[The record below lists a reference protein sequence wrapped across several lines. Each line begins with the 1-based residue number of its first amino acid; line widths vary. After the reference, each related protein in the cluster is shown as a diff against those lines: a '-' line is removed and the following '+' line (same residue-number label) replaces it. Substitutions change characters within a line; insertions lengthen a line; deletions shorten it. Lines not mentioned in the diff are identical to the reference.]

1 MELEFVNVIDVIQ
14 HAVDKICKQEY
25 KNDKDC
31 PPRFIVSQYDKS
43 NEKGEFIGHE
53 IVLTIKHMNSKRT
66 RTIFPKLE
74 FKYGY
79 EPLKDEMKWLYNS
92 TM

>member
-1 MELEFVNVIDVIQ
+1 MKLEHINIIDSIQ

-25 KNDKDC
+25 KHDTDS
-31 PPRFIVSQYDKS
+31 PPKFIVSQYDKA

-53 IVLTIKHMNSKRT
+53 IVLTIEHMGWKRT

>member
-1 MELEFVNVIDVIQ
+1 MEW
-14 HAVDKICKQEY
+14 
-25 KNDKDC
+25 
-31 PPRFIVSQYDKS
+31 
-43 NEKGEFIGHE
+43 
-53 IVLTIKHMNSKRT
+53 KRT

-79 EPLKDEMKWLYNS
+79 ESLKDEMKDLYNS